1 MTLQSTTVELILFL
15 ETHYVLQPEQLRIGI
30 DDTVLSTVMLPQE
43 IIKITTNLDPG
54 PHKFWI
60 ELCDKVAGN
69 VLRSNGELIDD
80 TYVKIKNL
88 SINGS
93 MMHYLLN
100 DNGYTSPDWEHHA
113 DVADWFK
120 ENCSGVPERI
130 AKSSHL
136 NLKGFYYFEFSLP
149 LKEYLNQHIEIAP
162 TYKKYYNSPLDRYQE
177 LKNKLINS
185 QGAHEKNTPHRNE
198 KV

>member
-1 MTLQSTTVELILFL
+1 MTTLQSTTVELVLFL
-15 ETHYVLQPEQLRIGI
+15 ETHYVLQPEQLHIGI
-30 DDTVLSTVMLPQE
+30 DNTILSTVMLPQE
-43 IIKITTNLDPG
+43 TVKITTNLDPG

-69 VLRSNGELIDD
+69 ELRSNGELIDD

-100 DNGYTSPDWEHHA
+100 DNGYTRPDWQHHA
-113 DVADWFK
+113 DVAEWFTK
-120 ENCSGVPERI
+120 NCGSVPERI

-136 NLKGFYYFEFSLP
+136 NLKGFYCFEFLLP
-149 LKEYLNQHIEIAP
+149 LKEYLDQHIEIDP
-162 TYKKYYNSPLDRYQE
+162 TYKKYYNSSLDRYRE

-185 QGAHEKNTPHRNE
+185 
-198 KV
+198 